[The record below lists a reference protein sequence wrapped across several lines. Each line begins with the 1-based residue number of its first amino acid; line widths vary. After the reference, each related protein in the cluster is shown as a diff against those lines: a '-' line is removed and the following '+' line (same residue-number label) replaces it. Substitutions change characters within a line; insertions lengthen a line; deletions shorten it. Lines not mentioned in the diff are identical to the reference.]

1 MAEAL
6 DSSCVLCDKKRK
18 DGYSAKAVANEVKN
32 NEKIDEPEIPNS
44 LKDDVLVN
52 CRSQW
57 TKRWQR
63 RTLAR
68 VREENRLKTEH
79 VKKLGL
85 Q

>member
-1 MAEAL
+1 METLRELAAE
-6 DSSCVLCDKKRK
+6 
-18 DGYSAKAVANEVKN
+18 AVANEVKN

-44 LKDDVLVN
+44 LKDDVLAN

-63 RTLAR
+63 RTLER
-68 VREENRLKTEH
+68 VRLREENRLKMEH
-79 VKKLGL
+79 IKKLLINLRL